1 MADTCAHSKCFCEL
15 DGKTEYCGSQ
25 CEQAAGAGAGPT
37 CECGHIACEEATM
50 RIGGVHTTGAPSDL
64 APE

>member
-1 MADTCAHSKCFCEL
+1 MAATCAHSKCFCEL
-15 DGKTEYCGSQ
+15 DGQDLYCGKH
-25 CEQAAGAGAGPT
+25 CEETAHAGAPT

-50 RIGGVHTTGAPSDL
+50 REGGVHTTGGPSDL

>member
-15 DGKTEYCGSQ
+15 DGTGEFCGTH
-25 CEQAAGAGAGPT
+25 CERSSRAGGPT

-50 RIGGVHTTGAPSDL
+50 RDGGVRTTGAPSDL

>member
-1 MADTCAHSKCFCEL
+1 MADTCAHSKCFCER
-15 DGKTEYCGSQ
+15 DGDAEYCGSH
-25 CEQAAGAGAGPT
+25 CERSSRAAGPT

-50 RIGGVHTTGAPSDL
+50 LEGGVHTTGARSDL

>member
-1 MADTCAHSKCFCEL
+1 MADTCAYMKCFCER
-15 DGKTEYCGSQ
+15 DGSSEYCSGHCEDRARLGS
-25 CEQAAGAGAGPT
+25 APT

-50 RIGGVHTTGAPSDL
+50 REGGVHTPGAPSDL